1 MKTDSRFF
9 AIFVQSLLRARNLIT
24 WEIRRHR
31 EFFRLWRAQIL
42 FAKLP
47 RHGNP
52 KAQRIFSIMESPD
65 TVREIAFVHNFHFI
79 NESIVMSQTGNFTVL
94 KAKKELEA
102 VYAKLVDLRETGNP
116 FAQTL
121 VTKHEEVTRKNGG
134 FKKCLEKIRGT
145 NVISPAEINLYRFA
159 PCTSVPVE
167 RLFSVLKNFIADR
180 HNILPET
187 LRKLILVK
195 YNKDL

>member
-1 MKTDSRFF
+1 
-9 AIFVQSLLRARNLIT
+9 
-24 WEIRRHR
+24 
-31 EFFRLWRAQIL
+31 
-42 FAKLP
+42 
-47 RHGNP
+47 
-52 KAQRIFSIMESPD
+52 MESPG
-65 TVREIAFVHNFHFI
+65 TVREIAFVYNFHFI
-79 NESIVMSQTGNFTVL
+79 NESIVMSKVGNFTVL
-94 KAKKELEA
+94 KAEKELDA

-116 FAQTL
+116 FALTL

-145 NVISPAEINLYRFA
+145 NVMSPAEINIYRFA

-187 LRKLILVK
+187 LRKLIFVN

>member
-1 MKTDSRFF
+1 MKRF
-9 AIFVQSLLRARNLIT
+9 LDTL
-24 WEIRRHR
+24 
-31 EFFRLWRAQIL
+31 
-42 FAKLP
+42 

-52 KAQRIFSIMESPD
+52 KAQRIFPIMESPD
-65 TVREIAFVHNFHFI
+65 TVREIAFVYNFHFI
-79 NESIVMSQTGNFTVL
+79 NESIVMSQAGNVTVL
-94 KAKKELEA
+94 KAEKEFEA

-121 VTKHEEVTRKNGG
+121 VTKHEEVIRKNGG
-134 FKKCLEKIRGT
+134 FKKCLEKVSGT
-145 NVISPAEINLYRFA
+145 NVISPAEINIYRFA

-187 LRKLILVK
+187 LRKLIFVK